1 MASRSACLRVVTCKG
16 DAHAVH
22 PEKHEAIIFRN
33 INTYIQTE
41 PEQKLFEV
49 DFREDSNAIV
59 FSFCWSK
66 RYADSTAIV
75 FCFVFVETLTRIYIY
90 IYIKVVA
97 TLTHTYT
104 WSFLYLWA

>member
-22 PEKHEAIIFRN
+22 PEKQEAIILFCR
-33 INTYIQTE
+33 IVNTNIQTE
-41 PEQKLFEV
+41 PEQELFEV
-49 DFREDSNAIV
+49 DFRVDSNAIV

-75 FCFVFVETLTRIYIY
+75 FWFVF
-90 IYIKVVA
+90 VA
-97 TLTHTYT
+97 TLTHVYI
-104 WSFLYLWA
+104 